1 MSLLGKLRLAVK
13 RRLYDNRSH
22 WNERYATNME
32 LGSGHGSR
40 GEIRDYKRDLIARA
54 MQDHGLNSVI
64 DLGCG
69 DIEIIRELDIPRY
82 RGIDLSDVVVARNRT
97 LRPDW
102 SFEAGD
108 ITAADTSGAWDM
120 TLCLDVLIHQ
130 NRRKAYDGII
140 DTIRRIAATV
150 VLVSG
155 YESEP
160 SGWNVFFHEKLS
172 DTLARDLPGLTF
184 THVGGYRDTDLF
196 MGTRA

>member
-1 MSLLGKLRLAVK
+1 MSILGKFKLAIK

-22 WNERYATNME
+22 WNERYASNIE

-40 GEIRDYKRDLIARA
+40 GEIRDYKRDIIAKT
-54 MQDHGLNSVI
+54 MQDHGLTSVI

-82 RGIDLSDVVVARNRT
+82 RGVDLSEVVVERNKT
-97 LRPDW
+97 LRSDW
-102 SFEAGD
+102 IFEAGD
-108 ITAADTSGAWDM
+108 ITAVDTSDDWGL

-130 NRRKAYDGII
+130 NRRRSYDGII
-140 DTIRRIAATV
+140 STIRQIGSPV

-155 YESEP
+155 YETPP

-172 DTLARDLPGLTF
+172 ETLARDLPGLNF
-184 THVGGYRDTDLF
+184 EHVGSYRDTDLF
-196 MGTRA
+196 MGTKA

>member
-1 MSLLGKLRLAVK
+1 MSLLGKLKLAIK

-22 WNERYATNME
+22 WNERYATNIE

-40 GEIRDYKRDLIARA
+40 GEIREYKRDLIAKA
-54 MQDHGLNSVI
+54 MQDHGLTSVI

-82 RGIDLSDVVVARNRT
+82 RGIDLSDVVVERNRT

-102 SFEAGD
+102 TFEAGD
-108 ITAADTSGAWDM
+108 ITTADTSGTWDM

-130 NRRKAYDGII
+130 NRRKAYSGII
-140 DTIRRIAATV
+140 ETIGRIGSSV

-155 YESEP
+155 YETAP

-172 DTLARDLPGLTF
+172 ETLARDLPALKF
-184 THVGGYRDTDLF
+184 EHVGSYRDTDLF
-196 MGTRA
+196 MGIRK

>member
-1 MSLLGKLRLAVK
+1 MSILGTLKLAIK
-13 RRLYDNRSH
+13 RRLFDNRAH
-22 WNERYATNME
+22 WNERYATNIE

-40 GEIRDYKRDLIARA
+40 GEIRDYKRDIIAGA
-54 MQDHGLNSVI
+54 MRDHGLTSVI

-82 RGIDLSDVVVARNRT
+82 RGIDLSDVVVKRNHT

-102 SFEAGD
+102 TFEAGD
-108 ITAADTSGAWDM
+108 ITTADTSGDWGL

-140 DTIRRIAATV
+140 TTIRRINSPV
-150 VLVSG
+150 VLISG
-155 YESEP
+155 YETAP

-172 DTLARDLPGLTF
+172 DTLARDLPDLNF
-184 THVGGYRDTDLF
+184 EHVGSYRDTDLF
-196 MGTRA
+196 MGVKA

>member
-1 MSLLGKLRLAVK
+1 MSLLGKLKLAIK

-22 WNERYATNME
+22 WNERYATNIE

-40 GEIRDYKRDLIARA
+40 GEIREYKRDLIAKA
-54 MQDHGLNSVI
+54 MQDHGLTSVI

-82 RGIDLSDVVVARNRT
+82 RGIDLSDVVVERNRT

-102 SFEAGD
+102 TFEAGD
-108 ITAADTSGAWDM
+108 ITTANTSGTWDM

-130 NRRKAYDGII
+130 NRRKAYSGII
-140 DTIRRIAATV
+140 ETIGRIGSNV

-155 YESEP
+155 YETAP

-172 DTLARDLPGLTF
+172 ETLARDLPALKF
-184 THVGGYRDTDLF
+184 EHVGGYRDTDLF
-196 MGTRA
+196 MGIRK

>member
-1 MSLLGKLRLAVK
+1 MSILGKFKLAIK

-22 WNERYATNME
+22 WNERYASNIE

-40 GEIRDYKRDLIARA
+40 GEIRDYKRDIIAKT
-54 MQDHGLNSVI
+54 MQDHGLTSVI

-82 RGIDLSDVVVARNRT
+82 RGVDLSEVVVERNKT
-97 LRPDW
+97 LRSDW
-102 SFEAGD
+102 IFEAGD
-108 ITAADTSGAWDM
+108 ITAVDTSGDWGL

-130 NRRKAYDGII
+130 NRRRSYDGII
-140 DTIRRIAATV
+140 STIRQIGSPV

-155 YESEP
+155 YETPP

-172 DTLARDLPGLTF
+172 ETLARDLPGLNF
-184 THVGGYRDTDLF
+184 EHVGSYRDTDLF
-196 MGTRA
+196 MGTKA

>member
-40 GEIRDYKRDLIARA
+40 GEIRDYKRDLITRA

-82 RGIDLSDVVVARNRT
+82 RMLSRFA
-97 LRPDW
+97 
-102 SFEAGD
+102 
-108 ITAADTSGAWDM
+108 
-120 TLCLDVLIHQ
+120 
-130 NRRKAYDGII
+130 
-140 DTIRRIAATV
+140 
-150 VLVSG
+150 
-155 YESEP
+155 
-160 SGWNVFFHEKLS
+160 
-172 DTLARDLPGLTF
+172 
-184 THVGGYRDTDLF
+184 
-196 MGTRA
+196 